1 MTTVS
6 HDEIKHLVLDMIS
19 TTSPVDVN
27 RTAELNEADWQTL
40 SKMASQHRLGP
51 ILHHHRKTRGGG
63 WAVPENVANIWA
75 ESYRQSALRALRIR
89 LSLHKVATILTNAS
103 IPYAALK
110 GAWLF
115 LHAYTHPALRPMRD
129 IDIIVAPA
137 DALKVFEL
145 LEENGFELCDEYTKL
160 PEHALEYTKHL
171 PPLWCP
177 KSGVSVEVHTRLI
190 EHITDTE
197 KRGTIGDTSALLER
211 IEHRGG
217 IAFLPPT
224 DTLLH
229 LVVHAVYDHRF
240 NNGPLMLNDIALL
253 VRSSEID
260 WGRFWAMAEIGNWAR
275 GCVLLFAMVRRYHDQ
290 VVLPDWPAM
299 ATPPSAQHLESAL
312 LLTLQDFDQR
322 AIVVFRAE
330 LVAAHSLL
338 RRTALLWRRAFPARH
353 VLAAFAGSSSESW
366 RVLVHYPK
374 WLFVRAGQ
382 MLFQRQVDDVKI
394 DIRRA
399 VQVESWLQFNENI
412 L

>member
-1 MTTVS
+1 MKSVS
-6 HDEIKHLVLDMIS
+6 RLDLKYLLLDMIS
-19 TTSPVDVN
+19 TTRLVDTK
-27 RTAELNEADWQTL
+27 RTTELGDSDWQSL
-40 SKMASQHRLGP
+40 CKMAAQHRLGP
-51 ILHHHRKTRGGG
+51 ILHHHHKIRGDG
-63 WAVPENVANIWA
+63 WIVPENIAYIWA
-75 ESYRQSALRALRIR
+75 ESYRQSAMRSLRVR
-89 LSLHKVATILTNAS
+89 LSLYRLDTILNAAS

-137 DALKVFEL
+137 NALKVFNI
-145 LEENGFELCDEYTKL
+145 LEENGFVQRDEYTKL
-160 PEHALEYTKHL
+160 PEYALEYTKHL

-177 KSGVSVEVHTRLI
+177 KSGISVEVHTRLI
-190 EHITDTE
+190 EHITVTE
-197 KRGTIGDTSALLER
+197 KRGTIGDTNALLER
-211 IEHRGG
+211 IERHGG

-240 NNGPLMLNDIALL
+240 NNGPLTLTDIAVL

-260 WGRFWAMAEIGNWAR
+260 WERFWAMAKIGNWAR
-275 GCVLLFAMVRRYHDQ
+275 GCALVFAMVRRYHDQ
-290 VVLPDWPAM
+290 VVLPDRAAM
-299 ATPPSAQHLESAL
+299 TTPPSTQHLECAF

-322 AIVVFRAE
+322 GIVTFRAE
-330 LVAAHSLL
+330 LVVAHSLL

-399 VQVESWLQFNENI
+399 VQVESWLQAKENA
-412 L
+412 